1 MHRDGAVGLQQD
13 QAQRPRQPRAEAALV
28 LHGAVRDQHPH
39 AGVRY
44 RPSRRGGAHSVR
56 VRGANSDGIYKLL
69 LVLHIF
75 CAIVG
80 FGAVYLNALYGRQ
93 IQKRQGREG
102 LAIYEANFRVSAIGQ
117 YFIYGV
123 FVFGFLLVLTSDDA
137 WEFSQTWIWLAMAL
151 YIVGL
156 GVSHGV
162 LLPAVKRMGVLMREL
177 VDAGPP
183 PRRPPARR
191 RDRRRRSPSSQAL
204 GTRVGAS
211 SAFLDV
217 LMIVILALM
226 VWKPGDLS
234 PHPNGTANAARRTMS
249 AWTTTRSCGS

>member
-1 MHRDGAVGLQQD
+1 MFVFAAYLDGL
-13 QAQRPRQPRAEAALV
+13 
-28 LHGAVRDQHPH
+28 
-39 AGVRY
+39 
-44 RPSRRGGAHSVR
+44 
-56 VRGANSDGIYKLL
+56 YKLL

-93 IQKRQGREG
+93 IQKHQGREG
-102 LAIYEANFRVSAIGQ
+102 LAIYEANFQVSEIGQ

-123 FVFGFLLVLTSDDA
+123 FVFGILLVLTSDDV
-137 WEFSQTWIWLAMAL
+137 WEFKQTWIWLAMAL
-151 YIVGL
+151 YVVGL

-183 PRRPPARR
+183 PAGAAPAGPP
-191 RDRRRRSPSSQAL
+191 PQAVEL
-204 GTRVGAS
+204 GGLGKRVGAS
-211 SAFLDV
+211 GAFLDV

-226 VWKPGDLS
+226 VWKPGV
-234 PHPNGTANAARRTMS
+234 
-249 AWTTTRSCGS
+249 

>member
-1 MHRDGAVGLQQD
+1 MGL
-13 QAQRPRQPRAEAALV
+13 
-28 LHGAVRDQHPH
+28 
-39 AGVRY
+39 
-44 RPSRRGGAHSVR
+44 
-56 VRGANSDGIYKLL
+56 NSGIYKLL

-80 FGAVYLNALYGRQ
+80 FGAVYLNAIYGRQ

-123 FVFGFLLVLTSDDA
+123 FVFGFLLVLTSDEA
-137 WEFSQTWIWLAMAL
+137 WEFSQTWIWLSMAL
-151 YIVGL
+151 YIVGI

-183 PRRPPARR
+183 AAERAAGTTAAGRRAPGVG
-191 RDRRRRSPSSQAL
+191 SP
-204 GTRVGAS
+204 GRRVGRVPRHPDDRDPRAHGLE
-211 SAFLDV
+211 A
-217 LMIVILALM
+217 
-226 VWKPGDLS
+226 GDLS
-234 PHPNGTANAARRTMS
+234 RARTAPPPRR
-249 AWTTTRSCGS
+249 AVR